1 MDFEGLLQSLINP
14 GEEGPSETI
23 YDDLRAAYNAVKD
36 KADSAGAKISEL
48 TDSNSALSKTVDGLK
63 SKNYDLLEAIGAG
76 GDNAGDAE
84 SHGDDTSDADD
95 GDDGSIASFFSKPK
109 EA

>member
-23 YDDLRAAYNAVKD
+23 YDDLRAAYNTVKD

-63 SKNYDLLEAIGAG
+63 SKNYDLLEAMG

>member
-23 YDDLRAAYNAVKD
+23 YDDLRAAYNTVKD

-48 TDSNSALSKTVDGLK
+48 TDSNSALSKTVDV
-63 SKNYDLLEAIGAG
+63 
-76 GDNAGDAE
+76 
-84 SHGDDTSDADD
+84 
-95 GDDGSIASFFSKPK
+95 
-109 EA
+109 

>member
-1 MDFEGLLQSLINP
+1 MLAPRFP
-14 GEEGPSETI
+14 
-23 YDDLRAAYNAVKD
+23 
-36 KADSAGAKISEL
+36 EL
-48 TDSNSALSKTVDGLK
+48 TDSNSALSKTIDGLPK
-63 SKNYDLLEAIGAG
+63 SKNYDLLEAISAG

-95 GDDGSIASFFSKPK
+95 GDDGSIASFLLKPK

>member
-14 GEEGPSETI
+14 GEDGPSETI
-23 YDDLRAAYNAVKD
+23 YDDLRAAYNTVRD

-48 TDSNSALSKTVDGLK
+48 TDSNSALSKTVEGLK

-76 GDNAGDAE
+76 GDNAGDDE

>member
-23 YDDLRAAYNAVKD
+23 YDDLRAAYNTVRD

-76 GDNAGDAE
+76 GDNAGDDE

-109 EA
+109 GA

>member
-14 GEEGPSETI
+14 GEDGPSETI
-23 YDDLRAAYNAVKD
+23 YDDLRAAYNTVRD

-48 TDSNSALSKTVDGLK
+48 TDSNSALSKTVEGLK

-76 GDNAGDAE
+76 GDNAGDDE
-84 SHGDDTSDADD
+84 SHGDDTSGADD

>member
-14 GEEGPSETI
+14 GEDGPSETI
-23 YDDLRAAYNAVKD
+23 YDDLRAAYNTVRD

-76 GDNAGDAE
+76 GDNAGDDE
-84 SHGDDTSDADD
+84 SHGDDASDADD

>member
-14 GEEGPSETI
+14 GEEGQPETI

>member
-1 MDFEGLLQSLINP
+1 MDFEGLIQSLINP
-14 GEEGPSETI
+14 GEAGPSETT
-23 YDDLRAAYNAVKD
+23 YDDLRAAYNTVRD

>member
-14 GEEGPSETI
+14 GEEGAPETI
-23 YDDLRAAYNAVKD
+23 YDDLRAAYNTVKD

-76 GDNAGDAE
+76 GDNAGDDE

>member
-14 GEEGPSETI
+14 GDEEPSETI
-23 YDDLRAAYNAVKD
+23 YDDLRAAYNTVKD

-48 TDSNSALSKTVDGLK
+48 TDTNSALSKTVEGLK

>member
-14 GEEGPSETI
+14 GEEGASETI
-23 YDDLRAAYNAVKD
+23 YDDLRAAYNTVKD

-76 GDNAGDAE
+76 GDNAGDDE
-84 SHGDDTSDADD
+84 SHGNDTSDADD

>member
-14 GEEGPSETI
+14 GEGEPSETI
-23 YDDLRAAYNAVKD
+23 YDDLRAAYNTVKD

-84 SHGDDTSDADD
+84 SHGDDTSGADD

>member
-1 MDFEGLLQSLINP
+1 MEFEGLLQSLINP

-48 TDSNSALSKTVDGLK
+48 TDTNSALSKTVDGLK

-76 GDNAGDAE
+76 GDNAGDDE

>member
-1 MDFEGLLQSLINP
+1 MNFEGLLQSLINP

-23 YDDLRAAYNAVKD
+23 YDDLRAAYNAVRD

-48 TDSNSALSKTVDGLK
+48 TDTNSALSKTVDGLK

-76 GDNAGDAE
+76 GDNAGDDE

>member
-23 YDDLRAAYNAVKD
+23 YDDLRAAYNTVKD

-48 TDSNSALSKTVDGLK
+48 TDSNSALSKTVEGLK

-76 GDNAGDAE
+76 GDNAGDDE

-95 GDDGSIASFFSKPK
+95 GDDGSIDSFFSKPK

>member
-23 YDDLRAAYNAVKD
+23 YDDLRAAYNTVKD
-36 KADSAGAKISEL
+36 KA
-48 TDSNSALSKTVDGLK
+48 DSNSALSKTVDGLK

-76 GDNAGDAE
+76 GDNAGDDE